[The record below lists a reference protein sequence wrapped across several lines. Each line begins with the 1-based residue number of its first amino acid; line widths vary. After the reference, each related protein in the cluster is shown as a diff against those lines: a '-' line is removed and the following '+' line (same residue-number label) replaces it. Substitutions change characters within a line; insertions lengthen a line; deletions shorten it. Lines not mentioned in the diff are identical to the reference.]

1 MSLTILS
8 CIIESISDL
17 QTFTQKNIMKNTIK
31 FALVGAILATIPV
44 ATAADCYAIAKIV
57 AKEIESQPKQV
68 LSIVSEQVKANES
81 CACEIVKAAIV
92 TTEADKKLVAKIVE
106 QAIEAAPKKLSL
118 ITTCA
123 LAVAPDAHAE
133 VMEVAAK
140 YSKGTGEGSSA
151 KDSTAKDGSTK
162 SSQFTKPIASF
173 SPLDFIGLDSTSNFS
188 PIQIFL
194 PDSGGQTTPG
204 NVYSQP

>member
-1 MSLTILS
+1 
-8 CIIESISDL
+8 
-17 QTFTQKNIMKNTIK
+17 MKNTIK
-31 FALVGAILATIPV
+31 FALVGALLATIPV
-44 ATAADCYAIAKIV
+44 SAAEDCYAISKLV
-57 AKEIESQPKQV
+57 AKKIAAQPKNV
-68 LSIVSEQVKANES
+68 LSIVSEQITANES

-92 TTEADKKLVAKIVE
+92 TTEADKKLVAQIVE
-106 QAIEAAPKKLSL
+106 QAIEAVPTKVSL

-140 YSKGTGEGSSA
+140 YSKGSGEGDSAKGGSAKGGSAKESSA
-151 KDSTAKDGSTK
+151 KGAVATM
-162 SSQFTKPIASF
+162 PIASF
-173 SPLDFIGLDSTSNFS
+173 SPLDFIGLDTTSNFS

-194 PDSGGQTTPG
+194 PNPGGQTPPG